1 MTTNTAKPATDRQL
15 AFLESLIRERQPQAM
30 LLFKLR
36 LECQPFTSREVSAKI
51 DHLKPLPRLVTQ
63 ETADTRR
70 PATERQVEYV
80 TDLLSRREHTL
91 DADAELA
98 DLTFMGASRLI
109 DMLKNAP
116 KATRAFPLGIPAGH
130 YVVPDPADL
139 GHMLF
144 RRVDTKGLVWIISGG
159 NQHPCPIND
168 KALPLIAQDPKFAA
182 AHYGQIIGRCGRCH
196 TRLTDDVSRSVG
208 LGPICRGKGD
218 WHV

>member
-1 MTTNTAKPATDRQL
+1 MTTNTAKPASDRQL
-15 AFLESLIRERQPQAM
+15 AFLRSLLEERQPQAIPY
-30 LLFKLR
+30 FEAR
-36 LECQPFTSREVSAKI
+36 LQAEGFTSADVSAKI
-51 DHLKPLPRLVTQ
+51 THLKTLPKIAT
-63 ETADTRR
+63 TTDTRR

-80 TDLLSRREHTL
+80 TDLLAKREHTL

-109 DMLKNAP
+109 EMLKAAP
-116 KATRAFPLGIPAGH
+116 KASRAFPLGIIPGH
-130 YVVPDPADL
+130 YVVPDPDDL

-144 RRVDTKGLVWIISGG
+144 RRIDTKGLAWIIAGP
-159 NQHPCPIND
+159 NQHPCPATD
-168 KALPLIAQDPKFAA
+168 KALPLIAQDPMFAA